1 MRKNNEIDQENYYK
15 EAFRVFFKDE
25 DGSRWRWMVHTR
37 SDVSQGF
44 CQRQKLHLLHLSTYQ
59 LKTKSNPG
67 KYWRKLNFT
76 ELTLKTAT
84 FHFSDVFFSRSRAP
98 WPFQMALEAMQDDFS
113 GVEFNEEQFLFYG
126 PCRKI
131 AWIKSK
137 SMISDSNSRTLV
149 Y

>member
-1 MRKNNEIDQENYYK
+1 
-15 EAFRVFFKDE
+15 
-25 DGSRWRWMVHTR
+25 MVHSR
-37 SDVSQGF
+37 FYVSQKF

-84 FHFSDVFFSRSRAP
+84 FHFSDVLFSRSRAS
-98 WPFQMALEAMQDDFS
+98 WPFQMALEAMQDEFS

-126 PCRKI
+126 LCPKI
-131 AWIKSK
+131 A
-137 SMISDSNSRTLV
+137 
-149 Y
+149 